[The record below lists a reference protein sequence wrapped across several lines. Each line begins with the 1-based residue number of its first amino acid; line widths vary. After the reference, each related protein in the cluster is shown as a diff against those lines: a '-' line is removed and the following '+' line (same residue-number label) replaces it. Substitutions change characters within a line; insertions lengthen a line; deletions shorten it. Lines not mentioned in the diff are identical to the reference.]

1 MNTLSYSQSPAST
14 TTTTIDLSQGYS
26 SQQMN
31 VNNQNDYST
40 LQPRYPT
47 QPTINVPRQRTIIPN
62 SKS

>member
-40 LQPRYPT
+40 LQPRYP
-47 QPTINVPRQRTIIPN
+47 INVPRQRTIIPN